1 MHLQMLTCLQ
11 DLQVRNIWLLTP
23 LLPLQ
28 VHASSRLHCHIQLEI
43 VQYLRF
49 LHSVQLQL
57 VTLHHLYFSLSSP
70 CIYQEPSLC
79 WDPRGEIYQHRQ
91 RHTWPLPS
99 WNSQSRKVSN
109 NCHWKWSQE
118 KGDECEPWLR
128 SRADFICIKRCRRR
142 CKAPCMCQDM
152 Q

>member
-57 VTLHHLYFSLSSP
+57 IILHHLYFTLAYLVHAFTKSLLFVEIPGVNSTN
-70 CIYQEPSLC
+70 IGKGIHGLC
-79 WDPRGEIYQHRQ
+79 PPGTHNPGRFQITVIESG
-91 RHTWPLPS
+91 P
-99 WNSQSRKVSN
+99 
-109 NCHWKWSQE
+109 
-118 KGDECEPWLR
+118 
-128 SRADFICIKRCRRR
+128 RRR
-142 CKAPCMCQDM
+142 VMSVSPDCDLEQILSV
-152 Q
+152 